1 MEALLELEKVQRV
14 LSFMSSRGLSDSGD
28 GGAAADRFLAQF
40 ILFLVRWSSPS
51 VPPSPRLLDLPF
63 PPSQRVPAIQARA
76 CLSFCWV
83 SSFRCRVRERL
94 YVWVA
99 LIPVK

>member
-40 ILFLVRWSSPS
+40 MLFLVRWS
-51 VPPSPRLLDLPF
+51 PPP
-63 PPSQRVPAIQARA
+63 VPASACVARMIFHCPLA
-76 CLSFCWV
+76 EG
-83 SSFRCRVRERL
+83 SSYLGADVPFVL
-94 YVWVA
+94 FG
-99 LIPVK
+99 

>member
-14 LSFMSSRGLSDSGD
+14 LSFMSSRGLSDAGD

-63 PPSQRVPAIQARA
+63 PPRRGFQPFRRGRA
-76 CLSFCWV
+76 FRFVGLVLSGAESASGCMFG
-83 SSFRCRVRERL
+83 
-94 YVWVA
+94 
-99 LIPVK
+99 